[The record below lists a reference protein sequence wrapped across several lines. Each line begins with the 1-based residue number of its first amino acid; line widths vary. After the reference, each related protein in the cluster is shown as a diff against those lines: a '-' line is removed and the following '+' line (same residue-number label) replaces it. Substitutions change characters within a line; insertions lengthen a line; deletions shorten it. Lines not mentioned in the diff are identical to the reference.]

1 MGFKLS
7 AALGVLLL
15 LSGAAF
21 KMYFDKTQAQIEN
34 LTTQLA
40 TAADNQKI
48 LESEIADQNL
58 AIQDH
63 LMRSEALMAQVQ
75 DLQSANQAA
84 AAEAA
89 DLRSKFARHDLNM
102 LSLRKPALIEKIINK
117 GTKEVFDELTTI
129 TSHN

>member
-21 KMYFDKTQAQIEN
+21 KLYFDKTQAQIEN

-48 LESEIADQNL
+48 LESEISDQNQ

-63 LMRSEALMAQVQ
+63 LTRSEALMAQVQ

>member
-7 AALGVLLL
+7 AALGVLLV

-21 KMYFDKTQAQIEN
+21 KLYFDKAQAQIEN

>member
-21 KMYFDKTQAQIEN
+21 KLYFDKTQAQIEN

-48 LESEIADQNL
+48 LESEISDQNQ

-63 LMRSEALMAQVQ
+63 LTRSEALM
-75 DLQSANQAA
+75 
-84 AAEAA
+84 
-89 DLRSKFARHDLNM
+89 
-102 LSLRKPALIEKIINK
+102 
-117 GTKEVFDELTTI
+117 
-129 TSHN
+129 

>member
-7 AALGVLLL
+7 AALGVLLV

-21 KMYFDKTQAQIEN
+21 KLYFDKAQAQIEN

-40 TAADNQKI
+40 TAAENQKI
-48 LESEIADQNL
+48 LESEIADQNQ

-63 LMRSEALMAQVQ
+63 LTRSKALMAQVQ

-102 LSLRKPALIEKIINK
+102 LSLSKPALIEKIINK

>member
-15 LSGAAF
+15 LSSAAF
-21 KMYFDKTQAQIEN
+21 KLYFDKTQAQIEN

-48 LESEIADQNL
+48 LESEIADQNQ

-63 LMRSEALMAQVQ
+63 LTRSEVLMAQVQ

-84 AAEAA
+84 ATEAA
-89 DLRSKFARHDLNM
+89 QLRSKFARHDLNM

>member
-21 KMYFDKTQAQIEN
+21 KLYFDKAQAQIEN

-48 LESEIADQNL
+48 LESEIADQNQ

-63 LMRSEALMAQVQ
+63 LTRSEALMAQVQ

>member
-1 MGFKLS
+1 
-7 AALGVLLL
+7 
-15 LSGAAF
+15 
-21 KMYFDKTQAQIEN
+21 MYFDKTQAQIEN

-129 TSHN
+129 TSNN